1 MPTDTSLTFF
11 AIVIKHAFLIKNNA
25 TQKVT
30 QAVDYEGI
38 VKDNKKLEQT
48 LLGNLYAQ
56 KILVLKQR

>member
-1 MPTDTSLTFF
+1 MLSL
-11 AIVIKHAFLIKNNA
+11 KKLNA
-25 TQKVT
+25 TQKVK